1 MFDFLEP
8 DDIVIIKRAL
18 SYFAQVYF
26 EKGLYTDQ
34 NGCVDVKEECHELIK
49 QCDDII
55 KKFQ

>member
-34 NGCVDVKEECHELIK
+34 NGCVTHHIVSLTLVHCVLESC
-49 QCDDII
+49 
-55 KKFQ
+55 